1 MHYECKCKSDQH
13 VCRNAWSHLVLLQPF
28 NGFVRWRRCYLGNR
42 PEQGL
47 IKVCASIV
55 EVKGSEIVAADC
67 CNYNLQGMWLINAL
81 FSLVWKKKKKKRSI
95 SDDYCYLKKK
105 KKKLS
110 DAGTLFSLDDIR
122 SFYQRC
128 SLSCI

>member
-1 MHYECKCKSDQH
+1 M
-13 VCRNAWSHLVLLQPF
+13 LLQPF

-81 FSLVWKKKKKKRSI
+81 LLSCLKEEEKKGQSVMITAIKKKKKI
-95 SDDYCYLKKK
+95 
-105 KKKLS
+105 
-110 DAGTLFSLDDIR
+110 I
-122 SFYQRC
+122 
-128 SLSCI
+128 